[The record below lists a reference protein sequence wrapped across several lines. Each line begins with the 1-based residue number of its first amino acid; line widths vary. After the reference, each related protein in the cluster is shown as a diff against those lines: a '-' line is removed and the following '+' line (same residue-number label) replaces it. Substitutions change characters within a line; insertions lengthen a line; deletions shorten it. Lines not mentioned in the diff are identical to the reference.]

1 MSTAE
6 GHYGSCLLAGVWIA
20 SSTSNPHQEH
30 SMSNEGS
37 PGPVVVGID
46 GSMQRS
52 RLLDGQLERLSTP

>member
-1 MSTAE
+1 
-6 GHYGSCLLAGVWIA
+6 
-20 SSTSNPHQEH
+20 
-30 SMSNEGS
+30 MSNEGS

>member
-1 MSTAE
+1 
-6 GHYGSCLLAGVWIA
+6 
-20 SSTSNPHQEH
+20 
-30 SMSNEGS
+30 MSNKGS